1 MRFDHLMLAAVAT
14 AVLSSS
20 AVAAPSTFMPIIDH
34 GPSGK
39 HPIPIV
45 ALAHGPSSKD
55 HTPVLEQCSA
65 YEDQFS
71 KAVATQPA
79 SSPKVVEAK
88 RLEREGIRMCN
99 REETKATQ
107 GANELAEALHMIGV
121 QPRL

>member
-20 AVAAPSTFMPIIDH
+20 AVAAPSTFMIIDH

-39 HPIPIV
+39 HLIPVV

-65 YEDQFS
+65 YENQFN
-71 KAVATQPA
+71 KAVANQPA

-88 RLEREGIRMCN
+88 RLDREGIRMCN